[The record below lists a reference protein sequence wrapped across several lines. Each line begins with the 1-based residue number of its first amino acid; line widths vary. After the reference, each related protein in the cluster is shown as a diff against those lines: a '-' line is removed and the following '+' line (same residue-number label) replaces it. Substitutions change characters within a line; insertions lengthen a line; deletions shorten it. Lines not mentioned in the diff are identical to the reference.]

1 MGMAVLDEAQRR
13 RRQSV
18 YEFLD
23 ATKPACAQALRWCET
38 AREMRRIDGD
48 MKEAAQL
55 LRGALSCVKDYASVY
70 RTWIAME
77 MDGRGGVGVARW
89 LFEEWGTVCAKDGIL
104 RKDDDGT
111 TADEYGDY
119 WCAYLAFELRHGD
132 ESRAGAAPPAD
143 EYGDYWCAYL
153 AFELRHGDA
162 RRARTVATRAV
173 KTCPHD
179 ASLRDTVELR
189 LRDAIEI
196 EQQTRHRSGLLRTAK
211 KWLSNVE
218 QSRGC
223 SSLVPRPPQG
233 YRRLLSG

>member
-1 MGMAVLDEAQRR
+1 MAVLDEAQRR

-23 ATKPACAQALRWCET
+23 ATKPARAQALRWCET

-77 MDGRGGVGVARW
+77 MDGGGGVGVARW
-89 LFEEWGTVCAKDGIL
+89 LFEEWGTVCAKDGNL

-132 ESRAGAAPPAD
+132 
-143 EYGDYWCAYL
+143 
-153 AFELRHGDA
+153 A
-162 RRARTVATRAV
+162 RRARTVAARAV
-173 KTCPHD
+173 KACPHD

-189 LRDAIEI
+189 LRD
-196 EQQTRHRSGLLRTAK
+196 EQERQRRRRRPGLFRSAK
-211 KWLSNVE
+211 KWLVDDLRACFSSVGE
-218 QSRGC
+218 QRSTSGC
-223 SSLVPRPPQG
+223 LPLFSRPPRG
-233 YRRLLSG
+233 YRRLVTDGDESP

>member
-23 ATKPACAQALRWCET
+23 ATKPARAQALRWCET

-70 RTWIAME
+70 RTWIAVE
-77 MDGRGGVGVARW
+77 MDGGGGVGVARW
-89 LFEEWGTVCAKDGIL
+89 LFEEWGTVCAKDGNL

-111 TADEYGDY
+111 T
-119 WCAYLAFELRHGD
+119 
-132 ESRAGAAPPAD
+132 AD

>member
-1 MGMAVLDEAQRR
+1 
-13 RRQSV
+13 
-18 YEFLD
+18 
-23 ATKPACAQALRWCET
+23 
-38 AREMRRIDGD
+38 
-48 MKEAAQL
+48 
-55 LRGALSCVKDYASVY
+55 
-70 RTWIAME
+70 ME
-77 MDGRGGVGVARW
+77 MDGGGGVGVARW
-89 LFEEWGTVCAKDGIL
+89 LFEEWGTVCAKDGNL

-132 ESRAGAAPPAD
+132 
-143 EYGDYWCAYL
+143 
-153 AFELRHGDA
+153 A
-162 RRARTVATRAV
+162 RRARTVAARAV

-196 EQQTRHRSGLLRTAK
+196 EQQRRHRSGLLRTAK

-233 YRRLLSG
+233 YQRLLSG